1 MKSDP
6 SAFEYINRLKFAT
19 TLRYSTEHPPEGLLE
34 ENYFQNSAANYLHA
48 GDEIN
53 CVCFHEDGS
62 WTKGTLEVVES
73 SSTKTVVAL
82 IDKWRQSG
90 VSKSRSMKPVHK
102 GFGKWSVVDSIGK
115 TIASDL
121 SKEEAFSM
129 TSDKSAKAA

>member
-73 SSTKTVVAL
+73 SSTNTVVAL

-90 VSKSRSMKPVHK
+90 VSKSRSMKAVHK
-102 GFGKWSVVDSIGK
+102 GFGKWSVVDPVGK
-115 TIASDL
+115 AIASDL

-129 TSDKSAKAA
+129 TSDKSAVA